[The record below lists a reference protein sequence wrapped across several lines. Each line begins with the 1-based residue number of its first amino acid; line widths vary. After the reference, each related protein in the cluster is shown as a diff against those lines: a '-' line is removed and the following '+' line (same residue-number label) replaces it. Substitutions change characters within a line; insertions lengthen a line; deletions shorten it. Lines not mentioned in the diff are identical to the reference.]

1 LVIVIV
7 SLLPSFVSAKEIPVP
22 AVSFESKKFG
32 VVSFDDIETLTSV
45 SAWIATQ
52 AEPLQ
57 TFNAPVDELKY
68 NAPVAKAFPSLSTD
82 GAEDLDP
89 KYVSSKL
96 SKDAAA
102 DVAELAA
109 AVADDA
115 AAVADEAAS
124 DALVVAVSLWPD
136 AVEADEAE
144 AVADDAEAVA
154 DEAAAV
160 ALSAADLASS
170 NNAK

>member
-1 LVIVIV
+1 VLVIVIV
-7 SLLPSFVSAKEIPVP
+7 SLPPSLVSAKLIFVP
-22 AVSFESKKFG
+22 AVNFESKKLG
-32 VVSFDDIETLTSV
+32 VVSFDDTETLTSV
-45 SAWIATQ
+45 SACIATH
-52 AEPLQ
+52 ADPVQ
-57 TFNAPVDELKY
+57 TFKAPVDELKY

-115 AAVADEAAS
+115 AAVAEVAAS
-124 DALVVAVSLWPD
+124 LALVVAVSL
-136 AVEADEAE
+136 
-144 AVADDAEAVA
+144 
-154 DEAAAV
+154 
-160 ALSAADLASS
+160 
-170 NNAK
+170 

>member
-1 LVIVIV
+1 M
-7 SLLPSFVSAKEIPVP
+7 FVSVKDIFAP
-22 AVSFESKKFG
+22 AVNFESKKFG
-32 VVSFDDIETLTSV
+32 VVSFADTETLTSV

-57 TFNAPVDELKY
+57 TFKAPVDELKY
-68 NAPVAKAFPSLSTD
+68 KAPVANEFPSLSTD
-82 GAEDLDP
+82 GAELFAP

-109 AVADDA
+109 AVALDA
-115 AAVADEAAS
+115 AAVAELAAS
-124 DALVVAVSLWPD
+124 VALVEAVSLWPD

-144 AVADDAEAVA
+144 AVADDAAAVA
-154 DEAAAV
+154 DVAAAV
-160 ALSAADLASS
+160 ADVAADTASTKS
-170 NNAK
+170 SK

>member
-1 LVIVIV
+1 M
-7 SLLPSFVSAKEIPVP
+7 PVP
-22 AVSFESKKFG
+22 AVSFASKKFG

-52 AEPLQ
+52 AEPFQ
-57 TFNAPVDELKY
+57 TLRLPVDELKY
-68 NAPVAKAFPSLSTD
+68 KAPVAKAFPSLSTD

-96 SKDAAA
+96 SKDEAA

-124 DALVVAVSLWPD
+124 DALVVAVSLCPD

-154 DEAAAV
+154 DVAAAV

>member
-1 LVIVIV
+1 MVIVIV
-7 SLLPSFVSAKEIPVP
+7 SLPPSFVSAREILVP

-68 NAPVAKAFPSLSTD
+68 NAPVAKASPSLSTD

-102 DVAELAA
+102 EVAELAEAVAEFAELVACVDAVDADEEALDACVEAVDADEAAAVAELAA
-109 AVADDA
+109 
-115 AAVADEAAS
+115 
-124 DALVVAVSLWPD
+124 
-136 AVEADEAE
+136 
-144 AVADDAEAVA
+144 AVA